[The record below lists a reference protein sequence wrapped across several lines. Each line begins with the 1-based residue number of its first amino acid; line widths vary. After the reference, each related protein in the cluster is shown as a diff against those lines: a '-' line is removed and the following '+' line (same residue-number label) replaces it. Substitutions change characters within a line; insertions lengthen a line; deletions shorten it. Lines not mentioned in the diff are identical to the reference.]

1 MAKHSIA
8 RNMFNYILLAKVFL
22 ETIINKNKVYI
33 FGSPI
38 HGNLGDHAILQSEII
53 FFEKN
58 FNVHPISVESYLAKR
73 KIVALKKIIRNHAVF
88 INGGGFMGTL
98 WPEEEEMLQQVIK
111 TFQDNRIIVLPQ
123 TCYFEERNTDFCAKS
138 KKIYES
144 HNNLTFFMREKNAYE
159 HMKKLFPKCDV
170 RIAPDMVLSVKPR
183 DEHRHRDGVLCC
195 FRKDKEKTFNQN
207 EEIIETIEK
216 LGKEIR
222 LSDTVIDKKVF
233 DRNRKKVLRRKMQ
246 EFSDSELVITDRLHG
261 MVFAYLTKTPCI
273 VMDNKSHKVHS
284 LFQWIS
290 DCGYIKEYKK
300 ETFAKDIRDVLS
312 SDKKE
317 IDLECAFEPLK
328 QAIRQTSIK

>member
-58 FNVHPISVESYLAKR
+58 FNVHPIAVESYLAKR

-88 INGGGFMGTL
+88 IHGGGFMGTL

-111 TFQDNRIIVLPQ
+111 TFKDNRIIVLPQ

-170 RIAPDMVLSVKPR
+170 RIAPDMVLSMKPR
-183 DEHRHRDGVLCC
+183 DEYRHRDGVLCC

-290 DCGYIKEYKK
+290 DCGYVKEYKK

-317 IDLECAFEPLK
+317 IDLERAFEPLK
-328 QAIRQTSIK
+328 QAVRQASIK